1 VISPRKKKPIVE
13 FVFQFYSRAN
23 LDLRDENKLT
33 SVSTA
38 LNWEGARF
46 DGCITFPRPISYPCV
61 FLTLCLAVDYTNKFD
76 TCRSGG
82 LTVALCLR
90 EEPAATT

>member
-1 VISPRKKKPIVE
+1 MPNDCVE
-13 FVFQFYSRAN
+13 QLEF
-23 LDLRDENKLT
+23 LRQL
-33 SVSTA
+33 
-38 LNWEGARF
+38 
-46 DGCITFPRPISYPCV
+46 V

>member
-1 VISPRKKKPIVE
+1 M
-13 FVFQFYSRAN
+13 YCA
-23 LDLRDENKLT
+23 
-33 SVSTA
+33 SV
-38 LNWEGARF
+38 
-46 DGCITFPRPISYPCV
+46 PYPGV

>member
-1 VISPRKKKPIVE
+1 MPS
-13 FVFQFYSRAN
+13 
-23 LDLRDENKLT
+23 DRDEQLD
-33 SVSTA
+33 SLRRV
-38 LNWEGARF
+38 
-46 DGCITFPRPISYPCV
+46 V

-76 TCRSGG
+76 TCRSDG

>member
-1 VISPRKKKPIVE
+1 VFSICPVIGADNRT
-13 FVFQFYSRAN
+13 FV
-23 LDLRDENKLT
+23 
-33 SVSTA
+33 
-38 LNWEGARF
+38 GH
-46 DGCITFPRPISYPCV
+46 PV

-90 EEPAATT
+90 EEPAATM

>member
-1 VISPRKKKPIVE
+1 VCSICPVTGAGNWT
-13 FVFQFYSRAN
+13 Y
-23 LDLRDENKLT
+23 
-33 SVSTA
+33 VSH
-38 LNWEGARF
+38 
-46 DGCITFPRPISYPCV
+46 PV

-90 EEPAATT
+90 EESAATI

>member
-1 VISPRKKKPIVE
+1 MLS
-13 FVFQFYSRAN
+13 
-23 LDLRDENKLT
+23 DRDEQLD
-33 SVSTA
+33 S
-38 LNWEGARF
+38 LR
-46 DGCITFPRPISYPCV
+46 RLV

-82 LTVALCLR
+82 LRVALCLR